1 MKKLVLF
8 GKGEIATLAQYYF
21 DHDSEYEVV
30 AFTADDDQVD
40 YELFSGLP
48 LVPFSTVAETYPP
61 DAADMHVALSYRGH
75 NQIRAQKYR
84 EARAKGYTLASYMCS
99 KSVYWDDLQVGSNCF
114 ILENQTI
121 QPTVSIGDNVV
132 LWSGNHIGH
141 GCQIEDHVYVASHV
155 VLSGHTRVGAYTF
168 LGVNA
173 TLRDFIS
180 VGESCFVTMDASV
193 TRDIPA
199 GAVVFGAQ
207 CEVIDPDT
215 DKAERIKRRYFF
227 AEE

>member
-8 GKGEIATLAQYYF
+8 GKGEIATLARYYF
-21 DHDSEYEVV
+21 DQDSNYEVV

-40 YELFSGLP
+40 SDSFSGLP
-48 LVPFSTVAETYPP
+48 LVPFSHVTEAYPP
-61 DAADMHVALSYRGH
+61 DAFEMHIALSYRGH
-75 NQIRAQKYR
+75 NQIRARKYN
-84 EARAKGYTLASYMCS
+84 EAVARGYALASYVCS
-99 KSVYWDDLQVGSNCF
+99 KSVYWEDLQIGSNCF

-121 QPTVSIGDNVV
+121 QPTVRIGDNVV

-141 GCQIEDHVYVASHV
+141 GCQIDDHVYVASHV
-155 VLSGHTRVGAYTF
+155 VLSGHTKIGAYTF

-207 CEVIDPDT
+207 CEVIEPDT
-215 DKAERIKRRYFF
+215 EKAERIKRRYFF
-227 AEE
+227 AD